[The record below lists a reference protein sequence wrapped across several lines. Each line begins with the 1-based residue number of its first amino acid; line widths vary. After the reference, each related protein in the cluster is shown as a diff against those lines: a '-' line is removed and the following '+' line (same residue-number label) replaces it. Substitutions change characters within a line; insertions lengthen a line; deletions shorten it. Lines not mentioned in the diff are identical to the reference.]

1 MMLMD
6 ALLNL
11 SIQYLARCVRKMLY
25 RKVIEFRTNGEND
38 IIDLT
43 DKVEEIIRDSGI
55 KNGLVNVFIPG
66 STGALTT
73 MEYEPGLVKDLTRAL
88 AKIAPSNIDYE
99 HHKRWGDDN
108 GRSHVK
114 ASIVGPSITIP
125 FENGRLLCG
134 TWQQI
139 VFLELDTR
147 PRNRRVIVTVLGE

>member
-1 MMLMD
+1 MF
-6 ALLNL
+6 
-11 SIQYLARCVRKMLY
+11 Y
-25 RKVIEFRTNGEND
+25 RKIIEFKTKGEND

-43 DKVEEIIRDSGI
+43 DKIQNIVLSSKL
-55 KNGLVNVFIPG
+55 KNGLVNIFVPG
-66 STGALTT
+66 STGAITT
-73 MEYEPGLVKDLTRAL
+73 MEYEPGLIKDLSRAL
-88 AKIAPSNIDYE
+88 ARIAPSNIEYD

-114 ASIVGPSITIP
+114 ASIVGSSLTIP
-125 FENGRLLCG
+125 FENGKLLCG

>member
-1 MMLMD
+1 MFF
-6 ALLNL
+6 
-11 SIQYLARCVRKMLY
+11 RKI
-25 RKVIEFRTNGEND
+25 IEFKTKGEND

-43 DKVEEIIRDSGI
+43 DKIQDIITSSKL
-55 KNGLVNVFIPG
+55 KNGLVNIFVPG
-66 STGALTT
+66 STGAVTT
-73 MEYEPGLVKDLTRAL
+73 MEYEPGLVKDLSRAL
-88 AKIAPSNIDYE
+88 ARIAPSNIEYD

-114 ASIVGPSITIP
+114 ASIVGPSLTIP
-125 FENGRLLCG
+125 FEGGRLLCG